1 VRVLWTEPAAS
12 AFRGLTGRIQRAVL
26 DRIDMISEFPEMYPV
41 RQHQPYAGFR
51 YFVVENYCL
60 SYVVAE
66 DAVIILALFPARKR
80 S

>member
-1 VRVLWTEPAAS
+1 MKVLWTEPAAS
-12 AFRGLTGRIQRAVL
+12 AFRGLLRRIQQAVL
-26 DRIDMISEFPEMYPV
+26 SRIEMLSEFPEMYPV

-66 DAVIILALFPARKR
+66 DAVIILALFPARKG